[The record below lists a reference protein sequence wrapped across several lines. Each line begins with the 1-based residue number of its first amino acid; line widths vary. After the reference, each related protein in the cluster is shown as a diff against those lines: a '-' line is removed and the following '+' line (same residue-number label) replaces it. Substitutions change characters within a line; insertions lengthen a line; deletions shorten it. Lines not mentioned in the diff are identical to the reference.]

1 MLPNPLPLKYK
12 NMAEKQDIKMN
23 QFQVVTDAPYIY
35 VELADGSQGK
45 IKKSDLAEVIRAA
58 MPIAT
63 QTMNGLMS
71 ANNII
76 YKGNVGQDNLENVG
90 SSFGYAY
97 GDGDGSG
104 ISGLICSK
112 RAGRYIKENQSRTCQ
127 AGSHGD
133 EAWTKTRCSE
143 FPL

>member
-1 MLPNPLPLKYK
+1 
-12 NMAEKQDIKMN
+12 MAGDDIAMN

-76 YKGNVGQDNLENVG
+76 YKGNVGKDNLENVG

-104 ISGLICSK
+104 ISGPFLSLKAESIFQIKSSFA
-112 RAGRYIKENQSRTCQ
+112 AGTLKFRTYNMQTKEWSSWKSIHFT
-127 AGSHGD
+127 
-133 EAWTKTRCSE
+133 
-143 FPL
+143 